1 LNLNRILRSA
11 CRRKILKALSKK
23 QELNM
28 MKLVHTVNSTYNEV
42 NRNLRILENEGLVAQ
57 RHRGHNR
64 IVRLNLKNNDTLIVL
79 KILKLLN
86 GSSDLKELR
95 RKLSLITEGNSN

>member
-1 LNLNRILRSA
+1 MNLNRILRSA

-23 QELNM
+23 KELNV

-42 NRNLRILENEGLVAQ
+42 NRNLRILEEEGLVAQ
-57 RHRGHNR
+57 WHRGQNR
-64 IVRLNLKNNDTLIVL
+64 IVRLNFKNNDTLIVL

-86 GSSDLKELR
+86 SSDDLKQLQ
-95 RKLSLITEGNSN
+95 RKLSRITENNSH